1 MSVVWSKKVRAGA
14 QIPEGGVVG
23 FWVGDILLVFGLV
36 SVVSE
41 LLRLWEGRALV
52 IGMVGC

>member
-1 MSVVWSKKVRAGA
+1 VSVVWSKKVRAGA

-23 FWVGDILLVFGLV
+23 FLVGDILLVFGLV

-41 LLRLWEGRALV
+41 LLRLWESRAL
-52 IGMVGC
+52 MVGLVGC